1 MHPTLLRFS
10 MDGPSM
16 LALEMTASSIESI
29 PSEPWK
35 TGYSANDAEDGR
47 TSSLDS
53 YWIDIGGE
61 G

>member
-1 MHPTLLRFS
+1 MHPTLFPFS
-10 MDGPSM
+10 VDRRSM
-16 LALEMTASSIESI
+16 LALEMTTAMNDFI

-35 TGYSANDAEDGR
+35 TGYSANDADDPR

-53 YWIDIGGE
+53 YWIDLGGE

>member
-1 MHPTLLRFS
+1 
-10 MDGPSM
+10 M

>member
-1 MHPTLLRFS
+1 MHSTVFRLAVEAH
-10 MDGPSM
+10 SM
-16 LALEMTASSIESI
+16 LALEMTTSSVESI

-35 TGYSANDAEDGR
+35 IGYSANDAEDGC
-47 TSSLDS
+47 TCGLDS

>member
-1 MHPTLLRFS
+1 MHPTLFRFPV
-10 MDGPSM
+10 DARSM
-16 LALEMTASSIESI
+16 LALEMTTSSMESI

-35 TGYSANDAEDGR
+35 TGFSVKDAEDGC